1 MIILWISLKTLGE
14 FQPKNYKISRS
25 LAEDYKSRQNT
36 DNPNISRIFG
46 SAGFIFLIQPG
57 SLHRQLSLSLALS
70 LFFV

>member
-46 SAGFIFLIQPG
+46 SAGFIFFNSARKSTPA
-57 SLHRQLSLSLALS
+57 ALS
-70 LFFV
+70 L